1 MAGPNPDTN
10 PGGDF
15 FKKIFD
21 EGLKTHFDKFLE
33 YVNTNFDET
42 EIRRVLGATEVSATN
57 VLKTFGAGRERL
69 VDLRSSMSDAV
80 ASVVELGGEFSNIE
94 NAQLGVSQALKRNVV
109 LTSDSFREI
118 YALSTQTNKEIS
130 TVVTNFKDVGISV
143 YQMGD
148 KVNEALAVSAKL
160 GVNANEVIDTM
171 LNNMSALNKFNF
183 EGGTEGLA
191 RMAAHATSLRFDMK
205 ETLNLAEKV
214 FNPEG
219 AIQVAAAMQRLG
231 VAQSDL
237 LDPLRLMDLSQ
248 NDPEELQKQ
257 LEQMSKSFVKMKA
270 DGTFE
275 ILPGEKRRLREI
287 EDQLGMTQG
296 SLAKL
301 ALSSKEVDEKMKK
314 IRFGDEFSEEQQRF
328 IASISEIGKGG
339 DMRIRLDGENLGID
353 QALERFRET
362 PEKLKELMK
371 PKTAEDLAKDQLT
384 TLGSIDASLKTL
396 KNRTGYAM
404 AGTPAVTEF
413 ENAQR
418 RLAALIP
425 RMGEA
430 PGLKTEDIRKDL
442 FGTFEQMLTDVSEG
456 KTNMKDFAIK
466 FSEKMETYGN
476 KLGKFPE
483 HTVEVI
489 SKLDTSSNRFLKLG
503 EDIIGLTKELKSAGF
518 PSLTAALKQLIKADI
533 PKPNS
538 AEGKDFELKLLPMD
552 TVKLV
557 GGTHESLREGGT
569 SMPTKMEIQ
578 LTHKVEIDTTKSP
591 QLNTSELKQ
600 SLKTADVA
608 DAVRRAVEDSMK
620 SFGKTGKQ
628 PLLGNDTSV
637 IKKP

>member
-1 MAGPNPDTN
+1 
-10 PGGDF
+10 
-15 FKKIFD
+15 
-21 EGLKTHFDKFLE
+21 
-33 YVNTNFDET
+33 
-42 EIRRVLGATEVSATN
+42 
-57 VLKTFGAGRERL
+57 
-69 VDLRSSMSDAV
+69 
-80 ASVVELGGEFSNIE
+80 
-94 NAQLGVSQALKRNVV
+94 
-109 LTSDSFREI
+109 
-118 YALSTQTNKEIS
+118 
-130 TVVTNFKDVGISV
+130 
-143 YQMGD
+143 
-148 KVNEALAVSAKL
+148 
-160 GVNANEVIDTM
+160 
-171 LNNMSALNKFNF
+171 
-183 EGGTEGLA
+183 
-191 RMAAHATSLRFDMK
+191 
-205 ETLNLAEKV
+205 
-214 FNPEG
+214 
-219 AIQVAAAMQRLG
+219 
-231 VAQSDL
+231 
-237 LDPLRLMDLSQ
+237 
-248 NDPEELQKQ
+248 
-257 LEQMSKSFVKMKA
+257 
-270 DGTFE
+270 
-275 ILPGEKRRLREI
+275 
-287 EDQLGMTQG
+287 
-296 SLAKL
+296 
-301 ALSSKEVDEKMKK
+301 
-314 IRFGDEFSEEQQRF
+314 
-328 IASISEIGKGG
+328 
-339 DMRIRLDGENLGID
+339 
-353 QALERFRET
+353 
-362 PEKLKELMK
+362 MK

-384 TLGSIDASLKTL
+384 TLKSIEKSMETL
-396 KNRTGYAM
+396 ANRTGYAM

-456 KTNMKDFAIK
+456 KTSMKDFAIN
-466 FSEKMETYGN
+466 FSEKMEAYGN

-503 EDIIGLTKELKSAGF
+503 EDIIGLTTELKSAGF

-538 AEGKDFELKLLPMD
+538 AEAKDFELKLLPMD

>member
-1 MAGPNPDTN
+1 
-10 PGGDF
+10 
-15 FKKIFD
+15 
-21 EGLKTHFDKFLE
+21 
-33 YVNTNFDET
+33 
-42 EIRRVLGATEVSATN
+42 
-57 VLKTFGAGRERL
+57 
-69 VDLRSSMSDAV
+69 
-80 ASVVELGGEFSNIE
+80 
-94 NAQLGVSQALKRNVV
+94 
-109 LTSDSFREI
+109 
-118 YALSTQTNKEIS
+118 
-130 TVVTNFKDVGISV
+130 
-143 YQMGD
+143 MGD

-160 GVNANEVIDTM
+160 GVNASEVIDTM
-171 LNNMSALNKFNF
+171 LNNMSTLNKFNF

-314 IRFGDEFSEEQQRF
+314 IRFGGEFSEEEQRF

-353 QALERFRET
+353 QALEKFRQD
-362 PEKLKELMK
+362 PDKLKEIMK

-384 TLGSIDASLKTL
+384 TLKSIEKSMETL
-396 KNRTGYAM
+396 ANRTGYAM

-456 KTNMKDFAIK
+456 KTSMKDFAIN
-466 FSEKMETYGN
+466 FSEKMEAYGN

-503 EDIIGLTKELKSAGF
+503 EDIIGLTTELKSAGF

-538 AEGKDFELKLLPMD
+538 AEAKDFELKLLPMD